1 MSSSIFFSP
10 DILARADLVMATE
23 RSSHCGLLLP
33 EPCSMFSQRF
43 SSALAQ
49 SPPKK
54 PMAMFLF
61 SGLITK
67 PITTRV
73 PFTRGRC
80 CFFAQAVAK
89 FLNDRAY
96 SLVHEVILTG
106 FKVCTVNG
114 GGLAQLSSAFQRTG
128 IGDQQRKN
136 VFELPGMR
144 HVVFRYVAGDAQI
157 FVCQRAE
164 FLGRANAS
172 TAKMAWTRNP
182 ARWRAAL
189 QIVANLSSRHVVF
202 IFTTG
207 KLSQRLL
214 LLNRHGSQ
222 FHRIFIFLHG
232 IIEDFLLLLAGFPVV
247 DEIRKIEF
255 GALPLEAQRVHHRG
269 ERVGGNAVKPGTSIV
284 DGNLVIANVTDISA
298 SPYSMISLKDQD

>member
-1 MSSSIFFSP
+1 MQTINGVELLFRQFRVEGNLLFLQHSNGDGNQCIGTLENPAPGTHLHAISGVINFG
-10 DILARADLVMATE
+10 DRRVQAD
-23 RSSHCGLLLP
+23 R
-33 EPCSMFSQRF
+33 
-43 SSALAQ
+43 
-49 SPPKK
+49 
-54 PMAMFLF
+54 
-61 SGLITK
+61 
-67 PITTRV
+67 
-73 PFTRGRC
+73 
-80 CFFAQAVAK
+80 QAVAK